1 MNSGLQGFLPAAS
14 STPVS
19 WSVEIR
25 AVRLSPEPEVAAAT
39 PAPVPVQA
47 TVADLLKPAAEKP
60 GGHHREGT
68 DGSNP
73 RMAGS
78 GAGR

>member
-1 MNSGLQGFLPAAS
+1 DSHKV
-14 STPVS
+14 T
-19 WSVEIR
+19 
-25 AVRLSPEPEVAAAT
+25 VRLSPEPEVAAAT

-47 TVADLLKPAAEKP
+47 TVADLLKPASDKP
-60 GGHHREGT
+60 GPDGKSGGHHREGT